1 MGADNLK
8 ETCTSTLELYG
19 DPKGYSA
26 MAKAVGVTCGV
37 AAQLLLDG
45 HKAFNV
51 PGVVAPYKKDICD
64 PIREMVEKEGM
75 VMVERLV

>member
-1 MGADNLK
+1 
-8 ETCTSTLELYG
+8 
-19 DPKGYSA
+19 

-45 HKAFNV
+45 HKALNV
-51 PGVVAPYKKDICD
+51 PGVLAPYKKEICD
-64 PIREMVEKEGM
+64 PIREMVEREGI